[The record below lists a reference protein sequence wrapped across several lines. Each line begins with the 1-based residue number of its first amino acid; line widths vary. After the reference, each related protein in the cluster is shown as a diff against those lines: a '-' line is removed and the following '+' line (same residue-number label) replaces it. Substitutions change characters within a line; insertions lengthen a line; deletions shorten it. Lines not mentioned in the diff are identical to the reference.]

1 MSVGEGGHQLGQ
13 TRCPVLV
20 ELLRVVSVW
29 SNVSLVSLIITF
41 IISLISLVCNMLYGE
56 WPPEAVTSL
65 VQVVLI
71 AVFLCVESQ
80 TIL

>member
-1 MSVGEGGHQLGQ
+1 M
-13 TRCPVLV
+13 
-20 ELLRVVSVW
+20 W
-29 SNVSLVSLIITF
+29 SNVSLVSLIIIF

-56 WPPEAVTSL
+56 RPPEAVTSL